1 MLGFNGKGSQHGWSW
16 IHGRRGAHEP
26 QAPHAADQTS
36 RCWKESGSHSA
47 NEGGGD
53 EGGDPI
59 ARNCS
64 VELAGDERYSVL
76 CKELQQLPPEQQGT

>member
-1 MLGFNGKGSQHGWSW
+1 MLGFSGKELPAWLGLDP
-16 IHGRRGAHEP
+16 GRREAREP

-47 NEGGGD
+47 SEGGGD
-53 EGGDPI
+53 EGGDPA

-64 VELAGDERYSVL
+64 A
-76 CKELQQLPPEQQGT
+76 LQSWQEMRGTL